1 MVFLELP
8 GPSTYIIF
16 VILLAFSAF
25 FSASETA
32 LSSANKIRLKTR
44 ADDGDKK
51 AARALELIDSYDKTL
66 SAILVGNNV
75 VNLYSASLA
84 TAAAIAIFGESGSA
98 IATTITT
105 ILVLIFGEILPK
117 SFAKDHSETFSLAV
131 AAPLSFIRTVLT
143 PVVWIFIQIKRL
155 FTGRNSGM
163 NLEPSVTE
171 DELKTIIDTV
181 EEEGVLSEQE
191 TDIIQSA
198 IDFDNT
204 TVQEI
209 LVPRVDM
216 VAVDIKTPVDEILAT
231 CMEDGF
237 SRIPVYE
244 NSIDNIV
251 GVLHAKDLL
260 NCLARKEEIVVSK
273 LMRDVM
279 FVYRTKRINNLLAD
293 FRRTKQHLAI
303 VTDDYGGTVGLVT
316 LEDVLEELV
325 GEIWDETDAAEVPIR
340 LIGENR
346 WEVQGDVNIED
357 LFEAID
363 FSDRNFD
370 CDYSSVAGWALD
382 VLEHIPVAGEH
393 FAYKNLRICVQK
405 VEDKRILSLIVERS
419 EPVDETEESN

>member
-1 MVFLELP
+1 MELP
-8 GPSTYIIF
+8 GPSIYVIF
-16 VILLAFSAF
+16 VILLALSAF

-32 LSSANKIRLKTR
+32 LSSANRIRLKTR

-51 AARALELIDSYDKTL
+51 ATLALDLMENYDKTL

-75 VNLYSASLA
+75 VNLYSASIA
-84 TAAAIAIFGESGSA
+84 TTVAISVFGDSGAAIATA
-98 IATTITT
+98 ITT
-105 ILVLIFGEILPK
+105 VLVLIFGEILPK

-131 AAPLSFIRTVLT
+131 ATPLAFIRTVLT
-143 PVVWIFIQIKRL
+143 PIVWVFIQIKQL
-155 FTGRNSGM
+155 FTGRKSGM
-163 NLEPSVTE
+163 NLQPSVTE

-198 IDFDNT
+198 IDFNST

-216 VAVDIKTPVDEILAT
+216 IAVEIKTSPQEILST
-231 CMEDGF
+231 CLDNGF

-260 NCLARKEEIVVSK
+260 SCLAQNKEIIVPE

-293 FRRTKQHLAI
+293 FRRTKQHIAI

-325 GEIWDETDAAEVPIR
+325 GEIWDETDAAKIPIR
-340 LIGENR
+340 TLGENR

-357 LFEAID
+357 LFETIG
-363 FSDRNFD
+363 FVDRNFD

-382 VLEHIPVAGEH
+382 VLEHIPVEGEH
-393 FAYKNLRICVQK
+393 FAHKNLRILVHK
-405 VEDKRILSLIVERS
+405 VEDKRIVSLIVQK
-419 EPVDETEESN
+419 EPYQPHISTD

>member
-1 MVFLELP
+1 MELP
-8 GPSTYIIF
+8 GPSTYVTF

-44 ADDGDKK
+44 AEDGDRK
-51 AARALELIDSYDKTL
+51 AARALELIEGYDKTL

-75 VNLYSASLA
+75 VNLYSASIA
-84 TAAAIAIFGESGSA
+84 TAAAIAMFGEKGSA
-98 IATTITT
+98 IATAITT
-105 ILVLIFGEILPK
+105 VLVLIFGEILPK

-131 AAPLSFIRTVLT
+131 AAPLSFIRTILT

-163 NLEPSVTE
+163 NLQPSVTE

-216 VAVDIKTPVDEILAT
+216 VAVEMNTPTEDILST
-231 CMEDGF
+231 CLDNGY
-237 SRIPVYE
+237 SRIPVYQ

-260 NCLARKEEIVVSK
+260 NCLAKNKPIVVSE

-279 FVYRTKRINNLLAD
+279 FVYRTKRINSLLAD
-293 FRRTKQHLAI
+293 FRRTKQHIAI

-325 GEIWDETDAAEVPIR
+325 GEIWDETDSAEVPIR
-340 LIGENR
+340 AISENK

-357 LFEAID
+357 LFETIG

-370 CDYSSVAGWALD
+370 CDYSSVAGWVLD

-393 FAYKNLRICVQK
+393 FGYKNLRIVVQK
-405 VEDKRILSLIVERS
+405 VEDQRILSLLVER
-419 EPVDETEESN
+419 EDLPEESPDF

>member
-1 MVFLELP
+1 MELP
-8 GPSTYIIF
+8 GPSTYVTF

-44 ADDGDKK
+44 AEDGDRK
-51 AARALELIDSYDKTL
+51 AARALELIEGYDKTL

-75 VNLYSASLA
+75 VNLYSASIA
-84 TAAAIAIFGESGSA
+84 TAAAIAMFGEKGSA
-98 IATTITT
+98 IATAITT
-105 ILVLIFGEILPK
+105 VLVLIFGEILPK

-131 AAPLSFIRTVLT
+131 AAPLSFIRTILT
-143 PVVWIFIQIKRL
+143 PVVWIFIQIKQL

-163 NLEPSVTE
+163 NLQPSVTE

-216 VAVDIKTPVDEILAT
+216 VAVEMNTPTEDILST
-231 CMEDGF
+231 CLDNGY
-237 SRIPVYE
+237 SRIPVYQ

-260 NCLARKEEIVVSK
+260 NCLAKNKPIVVSE

-279 FVYRTKRINNLLAD
+279 FVYRTKRINSLLAD
-293 FRRTKQHLAI
+293 FRRTKQHIAI

-325 GEIWDETDAAEVPIR
+325 GEIWDETDSAEVPIR
-340 LIGENR
+340 AISENK

-357 LFEAID
+357 LFETIG

-370 CDYSSVAGWALD
+370 CDYSSVAGWVLD

-393 FAYKNLRICVQK
+393 FGYKNLRIVVQK
-405 VEDKRILSLIVERS
+405 VEDQRILSLLVER
-419 EPVDETEESN
+419 EDLPEESPDF

>member
-1 MVFLELP
+1 MELP
-8 GPSTYIIF
+8 GPSTYVTF

-44 ADDGDKK
+44 AEDGDRK
-51 AARALELIDSYDKTL
+51 AARALELIEGYDKTL
-66 SAILVGNNV
+66 SAIVVGNHV
-75 VNLYSASLA
+75 VNLYSASIA
-84 TAAAIAIFGESGSA
+84 TAAAIAMFGEKGSA
-98 IATTITT
+98 IATAITT
-105 ILVLIFGEILPK
+105 VLVLIFGEILPK

-131 AAPLSFIRTVLT
+131 AAPLSFIRTILT
-143 PVVWIFIQIKRL
+143 PVVWIFIQIKQL

-163 NLEPSVTE
+163 NLQPSVTE

-216 VAVDIKTPVDEILAT
+216 VAVEMNTPTEDILST
-231 CMEDGF
+231 CLDNGY
-237 SRIPVYE
+237 SRIPVYQ

-260 NCLARKEEIVVSK
+260 NCLAKNKPIVVSE

-279 FVYRTKRINNLLAD
+279 FVYRTKRINSLLAD
-293 FRRTKQHLAI
+293 FRRTKQHIAI

-325 GEIWDETDAAEVPIR
+325 GEIWDETDSAEVPIR
-340 LIGENR
+340 AISENK

-357 LFEAID
+357 LFETIG

-370 CDYSSVAGWALD
+370 CDYSSVAGWVLD

-393 FAYKNLRICVQK
+393 FGYKNLRIVVQK
-405 VEDKRILSLIVERS
+405 VEDQRILSLLVER
-419 EPVDETEESN
+419 EDLPEESPDF

>member
-1 MVFLELP
+1 MELP
-8 GPSTYIIF
+8 GPSTYVIF

-44 ADDGDKK
+44 AEDGDRK
-51 AARALELIDSYDKTL
+51 AARALELIEGYDKTL
-66 SAILVGNNV
+66 SAILVGNNI
-75 VNLYSASLA
+75 VNLYSASIA
-84 TAAAIAIFGESGSA
+84 TAAAIAMFGEKGSA
-98 IATTITT
+98 IATAITT
-105 ILVLIFGEILPK
+105 VLVLIFGEILPK

-131 AAPLSFIRTVLT
+131 AAPLSFIRTILT

-163 NLEPSVTE
+163 NLQPSVTE

-216 VAVDIKTPVDEILAT
+216 VAVEMNTPTEDILST
-231 CMEDGF
+231 CLDNGY
-237 SRIPVYE
+237 SRIPVYQ

-260 NCLARKEEIVVSK
+260 NCLAKNKPIVVSE

-279 FVYRTKRINNLLAD
+279 FVYRTKRINSLLAD
-293 FRRTKQHLAI
+293 FRRTKQHIAI

-325 GEIWDETDAAEVPIR
+325 GEIWDETDSAEVPIR
-340 LIGENR
+340 AISESK

-357 LFEAID
+357 LFETIG

-370 CDYSSVAGWALD
+370 CDYSSVAGWVLD

-393 FAYKNLRICVQK
+393 FGYKNLRIVVQK
-405 VEDKRILSLIVERS
+405 VEDQRILSLLVER
-419 EPVDETEESN
+419 EDLPEESPDF

>member
-1 MVFLELP
+1 MELP
-8 GPSTYIIF
+8 GPSTYVTF

-44 ADDGDKK
+44 AEDGDRK
-51 AARALELIDSYDKTL
+51 AARALELIEGYDKTL

-75 VNLYSASLA
+75 VNLYSASIA
-84 TAAAIAIFGESGSA
+84 TAAAIAMFGEKGSA
-98 IATTITT
+98 IATAITT
-105 ILVLIFGEILPK
+105 VLVLIFGEILPK

-131 AAPLSFIRTVLT
+131 AAPLSFIRTILT
-143 PVVWIFIQIKRL
+143 PVVWIFIQIKQL

-163 NLEPSVTE
+163 NLQPSVTE

-216 VAVDIKTPVDEILAT
+216 VAVEMNTPTEDILST
-231 CMEDGF
+231 CLDNGY
-237 SRIPVYE
+237 SRIPVYQ

-260 NCLARKEEIVVSK
+260 NCLAK
-273 LMRDVM
+273 
-279 FVYRTKRINNLLAD
+279 
-293 FRRTKQHLAI
+293 KQ
-303 VTDDYGGTVGLVT
+303 TNCG
-316 LEDVLEELV
+316 
-325 GEIWDETDAAEVPIR
+325 
-340 LIGENR
+340 
-346 WEVQGDVNIED
+346 
-357 LFEAID
+357 F
-363 FSDRNFD
+363 
-370 CDYSSVAGWALD
+370 
-382 VLEHIPVAGEH
+382 
-393 FAYKNLRICVQK
+393 
-405 VEDKRILSLIVERS
+405 
-419 EPVDETEESN
+419 

>member
-1 MVFLELP
+1 MELP
-8 GPSTYIIF
+8 GPSTYVTF

-44 ADDGDKK
+44 AEDGDRK
-51 AARALELIDSYDKTL
+51 AARALELIEGYDKTL

-75 VNLYSASLA
+75 VNLYSASIA
-84 TAAAIAIFGESGSA
+84 TAAAIAMFGEKGSA
-98 IATTITT
+98 IATAITT
-105 ILVLIFGEILPK
+105 VLVLIFGEILPK

-131 AAPLSFIRTVLT
+131 AAPLSFIRTILT

-163 NLEPSVTE
+163 NLQPSVTE

-198 IDFDNT
+198 IDFDNI

-216 VAVDIKTPVDEILAT
+216 VAVEMNTPTEDILST
-231 CMEDGF
+231 CLDNGY
-237 SRIPVYE
+237 SRIPVYQ

-260 NCLARKEEIVVSK
+260 NCLAKNKPIVVSE

-279 FVYRTKRINNLLAD
+279 FVYRTKRINSLLAD
-293 FRRTKQHLAI
+293 FRRTKQHIAI

-325 GEIWDETDAAEVPIR
+325 GEIWDETDSAEVPIR
-340 LIGENR
+340 AISENK

-357 LFEAID
+357 LFETIG

-370 CDYSSVAGWALD
+370 CDYSSVAGWVLD

-393 FAYKNLRICVQK
+393 FGYKNLRIVVQK
-405 VEDKRILSLIVERS
+405 VEDQRILSLLVER
-419 EPVDETEESN
+419 EDLPEESPDF

>member
-1 MVFLELP
+1 MELP
-8 GPSTYIIF
+8 GPSTYVTF

-44 ADDGDKK
+44 AEDGDRK
-51 AARALELIDSYDKTL
+51 AARALELIEGYDKTL

-75 VNLYSASLA
+75 VNLYSASIA
-84 TAAAIAIFGESGSA
+84 TAAAIAMFGEKGSA
-98 IATTITT
+98 IATAITT
-105 ILVLIFGEILPK
+105 VLVLIFGEILPK

-131 AAPLSFIRTVLT
+131 AAPLSFIRTILT
-143 PVVWIFIQIKRL
+143 PVVWIFIQIKQL

-163 NLEPSVTE
+163 NLQPSVTE

-216 VAVDIKTPVDEILAT
+216 VAVEMNTPTEDILST
-231 CMEDGF
+231 CLDNGY
-237 SRIPVYE
+237 SRIPVYQ

-260 NCLARKEEIVVSK
+260 NCLAKNKPIVVSE

-279 FVYRTKRINNLLAD
+279 FVYRTKRINSLLAD
-293 FRRTKQHLAI
+293 FRRTKQHIAI

-325 GEIWDETDAAEVPIR
+325 GEIWDETDSAEVPIR
-340 LIGENR
+340 AISENK

-357 LFEAID
+357 LFETIG

-370 CDYSSVAGWALD
+370 CDYSSVAGWVLD

-393 FAYKNLRICVQK
+393 FGYKNLRSVVQK
-405 VEDKRILSLIVERS
+405 VEDQRILSLLVER
-419 EPVDETEESN
+419 EDLPEESPDF

>member
-1 MVFLELP
+1 MELP
-8 GPSTYIIF
+8 GPSTYVTF

-44 ADDGDKK
+44 AEDGDRK
-51 AARALELIDSYDKTL
+51 AARALELIEGYDKTL

-75 VNLYSASLA
+75 VNLYSASIA
-84 TAAAIAIFGESGSA
+84 TAAAIAMFGEKGSA
-98 IATTITT
+98 IATAITT
-105 ILVLIFGEILPK
+105 VLVLIFGEILPK

-131 AAPLSFIRTVLT
+131 AAPLSFIRTILT
-143 PVVWIFIQIKRL
+143 PVVWIFIQIKQL

-163 NLEPSVTE
+163 NLQPSVTE

-209 LVPRVDM
+209 LVPRVDV
-216 VAVDIKTPVDEILAT
+216 VAVEMNTPTEDILST
-231 CMEDGF
+231 CLDNGY
-237 SRIPVYE
+237 SRIPVYQ

-260 NCLARKEEIVVSK
+260 NCLAKNKPIVVSE

-279 FVYRTKRINNLLAD
+279 FVYRTKRINSLLAD
-293 FRRTKQHLAI
+293 FRRTKQHIAI

-325 GEIWDETDAAEVPIR
+325 GEIWDETDSAEVPIR
-340 LIGENR
+340 AISENK

-357 LFEAID
+357 LFETIG

-370 CDYSSVAGWALD
+370 CDYSSVAGWVLD

-393 FAYKNLRICVQK
+393 FGYKNLRIVVQK
-405 VEDKRILSLIVERS
+405 VEDQRILSLLVER
-419 EPVDETEESN
+419 EDLPEESPDF

>member
-1 MVFLELP
+1 MELP
-8 GPSTYIIF
+8 GPSTYVIF

-44 ADDGDKK
+44 AEDGDKK
-51 AARALELIDSYDKTL
+51 AARALELIEGYDKTL

-75 VNLYSASLA
+75 VNLYSASIA
-84 TAAAIAIFGESGSA
+84 TAAAIAIFGETGAA
-98 IATTITT
+98 IATAITT
-105 ILVLIFGEILPK
+105 VLVLIFGEILPK
-117 SFAKDHSETFSLAV
+117 SFAKDHSETFTLAV
-131 AAPLSFIRTVLT
+131 AVPLSFIRTILT
-143 PVVWIFIQIKRL
+143 PIVWIFIQIKRL
-155 FTGRNSGM
+155 FIGKNSGM

-216 VAVDIKTPVDEILAT
+216 IAVDIDTPVDEILST
-231 CMEDGF
+231 CLDNGY
-237 SRIPVYE
+237 SRIPVYK

-251 GVLHAKDLL
+251 GILHAKDLL
-260 NCLARKEEIVVSK
+260 GCFANKKEIVVPD

-279 FVYRTKRINNLLAD
+279 FVYRTKRINSLLSD
-293 FRRTKQHLAI
+293 FRRTKQHMAI

-325 GEIWDETDAAEVPIR
+325 GEIWDETDSATVPVRPIS
-340 LIGENR
+340 ENS

-363 FSDRNFD
+363 FNDRNFD

-393 FAYKNLRICVQK
+393 FSYKNLHITVQK
-405 VEDKRILSLIVERS
+405 VEDQRILSLIVER
-419 EPVDETEESN
+419 EEHIPETDNF

>member
-1 MVFLELP
+1 MD
-8 GPSTYIIF
+8 SSQIAMIF
-16 VILLAFSAF
+16 AFIVLISLSAL
-25 FSASETA
+25 FSMSETA
-32 LSSANKIRLKTR
+32 FMSINKIRVKTL
-44 ADDGDKK
+44 AEENNKK
-51 AARALELIDSYDKTL
+51 AILIQSLLENQTRLL
-66 SAILVGNNV
+66 SSVLVGNNL
-75 VNLYSASLA
+75 VNIAASSL
-84 TAAAIAIFGESGSA
+84 TTSFVISLLGNDGTGVA
-98 IATTITT
+98 IATGVVT
-105 ILVLIFGEILPK
+105 LVILIFGEILPK

-131 AAPLSFIRTVLT
+131 AAPLSFIRTILT

-163 NLEPSVTE
+163 NLQPSVTE

-216 VAVDIKTPVDEILAT
+216 VAVEMNTPTEDILST
-231 CMEDGF
+231 CLDNGY
-237 SRIPVYE
+237 SRIPVYQ

-260 NCLARKEEIVVSK
+260 NCLAKNKPIVVSE

-279 FVYRTKRINNLLAD
+279 FVYRTKRINSLLAD
-293 FRRTKQHLAI
+293 FRRTKQHIAI

-325 GEIWDETDAAEVPIR
+325 GEIWDETDSAEVPIR
-340 LIGENR
+340 AISENK

-357 LFEAID
+357 LFETIG

-370 CDYSSVAGWALD
+370 CDYSSVAGWVLD

-393 FAYKNLRICVQK
+393 FGYKNLRIVVQK
-405 VEDKRILSLIVERS
+405 VEDQRILSLLVER
-419 EPVDETEESN
+419 EDLPEESPDF

>member
-1 MVFLELP
+1 MELP
-8 GPSTYIIF
+8 GPSTYVTF

-44 ADDGDKK
+44 AEDGDRK
-51 AARALELIDSYDKTL
+51 AARALELIEGYDKTL

-75 VNLYSASLA
+75 VNLYSASIA
-84 TAAAIAIFGESGSA
+84 TAAAIAMFGEKGSA
-98 IATTITT
+98 IATAITT
-105 ILVLIFGEILPK
+105 VLVLIFGEILPK

-131 AAPLSFIRTVLT
+131 AAPLSFIRTILT

-163 NLEPSVTE
+163 NLQPSVTE

-216 VAVDIKTPVDEILAT
+216 VAVEMNTPTEDILST
-231 CMEDGF
+231 CLDNGY
-237 SRIPVYE
+237 SRIPVYQ

-260 NCLARKEEIVVSK
+260 NCLAKNKPIVVSE

-279 FVYRTKRINNLLAD
+279 FVYRTKRINSLLAD
-293 FRRTKQHLAI
+293 FRRTKQHIAI
-303 VTDDYGGTVGLVT
+303 VTDDYGGTMGIVT
-316 LEDVLEELV
+316 MEDLLEEMV
-325 GEIWDETDAAEVPIR
+325 GEIWDETDSAEVPIR
-340 LIGENR
+340 AISENK

-357 LFEAID
+357 LFETIG

-370 CDYSSVAGWALD
+370 CDYSSVAGWVLD

-393 FAYKNLRICVQK
+393 FGYKNLRIVVQK
-405 VEDKRILSLIVERS
+405 VEDQRILSLLVER
-419 EPVDETEESN
+419 EDLPEESPDF

>member
-1 MVFLELP
+1 MELP
-8 GPSTYIIF
+8 GPSTYVTF

-44 ADDGDKK
+44 AEDGDRK
-51 AARALELIDSYDKTL
+51 AARALELIEGYDKTL

-75 VNLYSASLA
+75 VNLYSASIA
-84 TAAAIAIFGESGSA
+84 TAAAIAMFGEKGSA
-98 IATTITT
+98 IATAITT
-105 ILVLIFGEILPK
+105 VLVLIFGEILPK

-131 AAPLSFIRTVLT
+131 AAPLSFIRTILT

-163 NLEPSVTE
+163 NLQPSVTE

-216 VAVDIKTPVDEILAT
+216 VAVEMNTPTEDILST
-231 CMEDGF
+231 CLDNGY
-237 SRIPVYE
+237 SRIPVYQ

-260 NCLARKEEIVVSK
+260 NCLAKNKPIVVSE

-279 FVYRTKRINNLLAD
+279 FVYRTKRINSLLAD
-293 FRRTKQHLAI
+293 FRRTKQHIAI

-325 GEIWDETDAAEVPIR
+325 GEIWDETDSAEVPIR
-340 LIGENR
+340 AISENK

-357 LFEAID
+357 LFETIG

-370 CDYSSVAGWALD
+370 CDYSSVAGWVLD

-393 FAYKNLRICVQK
+393 FGYKNLRFVVQK
-405 VEDKRILSLIVERS
+405 VEDQRILSLLVER
-419 EPVDETEESN
+419 EDLPEESTDF